1 MTKVRQWAT
10 SIVLDGQPVCNP
22 SPEQCRAAGYEL
34 ITQAEIDAD
43 ASAQAQVAAERLA
56 YVQALRDTYKAN
68 ARRFC
73 QLAGIAVVD
82 KFADASAVQA
92 EIEKAN
98 AGGDTAKA
106 LQLPQLALALQ
117 NLITE
122 LRRKDGDD
130 AWERI

>member
-1 MTKVRQWAT
+1 MTKVRQWPT
-10 SIVLDGQPVCNP
+10 SIVLDGNPVCNP
-22 SPEQCRAAGYEL
+22 SPEQCRLAGYEL
-34 ITQAEIDAD
+34 VTQAEIDAE
-43 ASAQAQVAAERLA
+43 AAAQAQAAAERAA

-82 KFADASAVQA
+82 KFADASVVQA

-98 AGGDTAKA
+98 YGEDTAKA
-106 LQLPQLALALQ
+106 LQLTQIALALQ